1 VESFGNYVCCKNLY
15 LVQPGDAAYT
25 ISRHMLPEYCKKQ
38 LDRVKAEDAGVSG
51 RVTLAKHSL
60 VQRSRDQG

>member
-25 ISRHMLPEYCKKQ
+25 ISRHMLPEYCKN
-38 LDRVKAEDAGVSG
+38 
-51 RVTLAKHSL
+51 SL
-60 VQRSRDQG
+60 IESRRRMQVYQDG